1 MRGPPLFF
9 DDQMSNFANRM
20 QECPRIK
27 PVEVHVS
34 PRISR
39 RANNERLLSLLRPQ
53 VRSVARKSD
62 ILRWYNPSG
71 GVDPIKVAAMVVKY
85 RPKYVVF
92 DWDQTLTQFDG
103 VDPTMPP
110 RYAAEMLMGGWPR
123 MRGMQ
128 EMFRTLHEHNVPY
141 YVLTK
146 NPAAETNP
154 AFFRRVL
161 RYAGGTNPEWIRYSG
176 GTSKLRFLRNKGM
189 CRG

>member
-1 MRGPPLFF
+1 
-9 DDQMSNFANRM
+9 MSLVR
-20 QECPRIK
+20 P
-27 PVEVHVS
+27 HV
-34 PRISR
+34 
-39 RANNERLLSLLRPQ
+39 RADL
-53 VRSVARKSD
+53 RKSD

-71 GVDPIKVAAMVVKY
+71 GVDPVEVAAMVVAT

-103 VDPTMPP
+103 VDPTMHP
-110 RYAAEMLMGGWPR
+110 RAAAEMLMGGWFR

-128 EMFRTLHEHNVPY
+128 EMFRTLHAHKVPY

-146 NPAAETNP
+146 NPAAQSNP

-161 RYAGGTNPEWIRYSG
+161 RFAGGTRPEWIRYSG
-176 GTSKLRFLRNKGM
+176 RTSKLRFLRNEGM